1 MVYNCFINASF
12 DSQPRTVNRDATSMD
27 MFPTILSSMG
37 YSIDGD
43 RLGLGT
49 NLFSK
54 RKTLAEKF
62 GYDDFNAALAQNSD
76 YYVANFAPELLAPA
90 AVPSAAAESALSA
103 SSAVSTA
110 P

>member
-1 MVYNCFINASF
+1 
-12 DSQPRTVNRDATSMD
+12 MD
-27 MFPTILSSMG
+27 LFPTILSSMG

-76 YYVANFAPELLAPA
+76 YYVANFAPELLALA
-90 AVPSAAAESALSA
+90 AAQSAASASALSA
-103 SSAVSTA
+103 SSAVSTV